1 MYQRVPSNREIMNR
15 TIVPDFLE
23 GLKLAGFFAE
33 DDETFGAEDI
43 KGKVIQQIF
52 KSPLEHKCRK
62 RNFTGGEVVLRM
74 VMVVFS
80 LGVVVLCFV
89 AVGMGFVSAG

>member
-1 MYQRVPSNREIMNR
+1 M
-15 TIVPDFLE
+15 PDFLE
-23 GLKLAGFFAE
+23 DLKLAGVFAE
-33 DDETFGAEDI
+33 YDETFGPEDRL
-43 KGKVIQQIF
+43 GGGIQEL
-52 KSPLEHKCRK
+52 LESLLFNKCREW
-62 RNFTGGEVVLRM
+62 NFTGGEVVLRM

>member
-1 MYQRVPSNREIMNR
+1 MNG

-23 GLKLAGFFAE
+23 DLKLAGVFAE
-33 DDETFGAEDI
+33 DDEAFGAEDLLG
-43 KGKVIQQIF
+43 KGIQQIF
-52 KSPLEHKCRK
+52 ESPLEHKCRK

-80 LGVVVLCFV
+80 LGVAVLCFV
-89 AVGMGFVSAG
+89 AVGMGFMAAG

>member
-1 MYQRVPSNREIMNR
+1 MPSNRKIMNR

-23 GLKLAGFFAE
+23 DLKLAGVFAE
-33 DDETFGAEDI
+33 DDEAFGAEDFLG
-43 KGKVIQQIF
+43 KGIQEIF
-52 KSPLEHKCRK
+52 ESPLEHECRK
-62 RNFTGGEVVLRM
+62 RDFTGGEVMLRM
-74 VMVVFS
+74 VMVVFP

>member
-1 MYQRVPSNREIMNR
+1 MNG

-23 GLKLAGFFAE
+23 DLKLAGVFAE
-33 DDETFGAEDI
+33 YDETFGPEDLL
-43 KGKVIQQIF
+43 GKRIQQF
-52 KSPLEHKCRK
+52 FESTPGHKCRK

-80 LGVVVLCFV
+80 LGVAVLCFV
-89 AVGMGFVSAG
+89 AVGMGFMAAG